1 MNKTLNTCFISYYY
15 SYTVMIHSIEIPLLM
30 QYSIIIVDAI
40 DMSQVVLYE
49 NLHRNYGY
57 TWSSETKACEVVCN
71 FMHEQPFVYMT
82 THAVIMYWVFTHGF
96 LATILCVYKMRNPII
111 FITHT
116 HT

>member
-1 MNKTLNTCFISYYY
+1 
-15 SYTVMIHSIEIPLLM
+15 MIHSIEIPLLM

-82 THAVIMYWVFTHGF
+82 ITCSNNVLGFYTWVLGNYIMC
-96 LATILCVYKMRNPII
+96 I
-111 FITHT
+111 
-116 HT
+116 